1 MELFLIRH
9 GRTED
14 NARGRYTGR
23 RETMLDTVGEEQAE
37 AVAWA
42 LEPRDIRTVI
52 CSPLMRA
59 RQTAQRLCFIW
70 GVLEPE
76 FDADWTE
83 MDFGLAAGLTYEE
96 LKAKAPEVVKGW
108 ADDWMGFTL
117 PDGENGAALYGRVRR
132 ALDRLMR
139 EHAREPV
146 AVVTHLGC
154 IRFALSHL
162 LHGGPE
168 RFWDHALG
176 HGGYAHIRAD
186 EDGNK
191 LVGLTDSLVLPAD

>member
-14 NARGRYTGR
+14 NALKRYTGR
-23 RETMLDTVGEEQAE
+23 RETALDAVGEEQAE
-37 AVAWA
+37 AVAWE
-42 LEPRDIRTVI
+42 LEPHDIRIVV

-59 RQTAQRLCFIW
+59 RQTAQRLCFTW

-76 FDADWTE
+76 FDPDWTE
-83 MDFGLAAGLTYEE
+83 MDFGLAAGLNYDQLNER
-96 LKAKAPEVVKGW
+96 APEVVKGW

-117 PDGENGAALYGRVRR
+117 PDGENGEALYGRVRR
-132 ALDRLMR
+132 ALKRLAR
-139 EHAREPV
+139 EHAEERV

-162 LHGGPE
+162 LNGGPE
-168 RFWDHALG
+168 RFWDYALG
-176 HGGYAHIRAD
+176 HGGYAHIHAD
-186 EDGNK
+186 GDGNK
-191 LVGLTDSLVLPAD
+191 LVHLSESRVLPAD